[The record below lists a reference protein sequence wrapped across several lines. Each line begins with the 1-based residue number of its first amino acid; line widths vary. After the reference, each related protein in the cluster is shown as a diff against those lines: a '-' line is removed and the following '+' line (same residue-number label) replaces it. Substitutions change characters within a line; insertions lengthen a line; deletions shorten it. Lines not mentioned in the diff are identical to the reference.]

1 MLFSAS
7 SKIQWLSKQSL
18 LIAFF
23 FVFSFNH
30 IVLTKYHFVLGQASF
45 YFIAIA
51 LLTGY
56 FTIFKA
62 IPKRSL
68 LFFGAFLV
76 YCLGSASLFCW
87 TGKGVCSSRP
97 YTAAISLVFVF
108 LFVQYAAYVT
118 QHNPGFAVS
127 AEKYLVAG
135 AWALV
140 FLSIPDIIVIA
151 RGGVLNHLPYGFD
164 FLGPL
169 GHTEYSSNRLRAFTQ
184 EPSYLGMVI
193 ATLYPIC
200 FIRLNERLSIPRIT
214 LVIGLWL
221 CLIFSV
227 SRTGLLTCIIITF
240 LILLAWP
247 KRLGL
252 LVAVLLVCVGL
263 WNYLPQL
270 QANSF
275 LGFSWVPLLNQANL
289 DGSSLVRSAHI
300 LASIKGWLSN
310 PLFGLGL
317 GQAGFVLPQ
326 FYPEWYTST
335 SPEYNLWVSKSAF
348 GGTPSLSFLPK
359 LLAEIGLLGLGI
371 LLCWAIPALKNI
383 IYSFKDNNLTKKYT
397 LSFMGF
403 LLASFGVEGYLFLPA
418 WLILALVLGL
428 SRR

>member
-1 MLFSAS
+1 M
-7 SKIQWLSKQSL
+7 QWLSKQSL

-45 YFIAIA
+45 YCIAIA

-56 FTIFKA
+56 FPVFKA

-68 LFFGAFLV
+68 HFFGAFLI
-76 YCLGSASLFCW
+76 YCLGSASFFCW
-87 TGKGVCSSRP
+87 TNQSICSTRP

-108 LFVQYAAYVT
+108 LFIQYTAYVT
-118 QHNPGFAVS
+118 QNNPGFAIS
-127 AEKYLVAG
+127 AQKYLVAG

-140 FLSIPDIIVIA
+140 LLSIPDIMVIA
-151 RGGVLNHLPYGFD
+151 KGGALNHLPYGLD
-164 FLGPL
+164 FLSPL
-169 GHTEYSSNRLRAFTQ
+169 GLSPYWGNRLRAFTQ

-200 FIRLNERLSIPRIT
+200 FIRLNEKFSIPRIM
-214 LVIGLWL
+214 LVVGLWL

-227 SRTGLLTCIIITF
+227 SRTGLLTCFILTF
-240 LILLAWP
+240 VILLAWP
-247 KRLGL
+247 RRLVLLIAAL
-252 LVAVLLVCVGL
+252 LVLGTL

-270 QANSF
+270 RTNPF
-275 LGFSWVPLLNQANL
+275 WGLTWIPLFNQANL

-300 LASIKGWLSN
+300 WASIKGWLSN
-310 PLFGLGL
+310 PLFGQGL
-317 GQAGFVLPQ
+317 GQAGFTLPQ
-326 FYPEWYTST
+326 FYPDWYTAA
-335 SPEYNLWVSKSAF
+335 SPEYGIWAPKSAF

-359 LLAEIGLLGLGI
+359 LLAEIGLIGLGI
-371 LLCWAIPALKNI
+371 LLIWAAPALKNI
-383 IYSFKDNNLTKKYT
+383 IYSIKNNDLTKKYA
-397 LSFMGF
+397 LSFIGF

-418 WLILALVLGL
+418 WLIMGLALGL